1 MFYNKIHRPWRIS
14 FTRKIFLFYG
24 RPGTLPKLKTA
35 SWRYRYLIAESCF
48 KSTLSCWI
56 SERIIFC
63 FLKRFKNILTKNL
76 GKKFV
81 FHIMDVW
88 TGPKFCPSRSVR
100 VGCDIQTDLTLVL
113 SGSPG
118 WFLGPE
124 FHVRCSNKVQTVLV
138 LNTGFGNLWSQKKY
152 FFKFSELGIEDTSS
166 FIWRHAIWFIDYEES
181 GFGAERWRK
190 DQLLI
195 GWKSPQLN
203 LGKTRR
209 LSDCWGHFP

>member
-1 MFYNKIHRPWRIS
+1 M
-14 FTRKIFLFYG
+14 
-24 RPGTLPKLKTA
+24 
-35 SWRYRYLIAESCF
+35 
-48 KSTLSCWI
+48 
-56 SERIIFC
+56 
-63 FLKRFKNILTKNL
+63 TKNL

-152 FFKFSELGIEDTSS
+152 FFKFSELGTEDTSS
-166 FIWRHAIWFIDYEES
+166 FIEDMQYDSYVMKSQDLELSVEGKISSLLVERVLSSIWAKRV
-181 GFGAERWRK
+181 G
-190 DQLLI
+190 
-195 GWKSPQLN
+195 
-203 LGKTRR
+203 
-209 LSDCWGHFP
+209 